1 MDSDQGWRNSN
12 CEDQLQTC
20 YIKLND
26 CNNDYDAMIERNLDA
41 PMPWIGMYI
50 AAASAICSL
59 AMAAD
64 VIRGFRS
71 QKLWLPCNYFSLNAT
86 SLTLLTV
93 TMKLTVDLTSS
104 MMGTNDKIASVGSLV
119 LMSTAVGNFMTSVA
133 SMESKEI
140 LLNLTALAILVITI
154 SVNVCIHNVQT
165 FDVLD
170 GNVVLAEEVAAI
182 GFMLVLVMLLCFSSM
197 VVPTTKGYVESKYRE
212 MHREIAS
219 NGRRDVGGFS
229 VEELR
234 VALRRY
240 WVMAETGSP
249 QFVMARSVISGASGL
264 MCLLMAL
271 TLVES
276 YVRVRLLYGEYTE
289 SNYKWSINWILH
301 IQSVG
306 VALGTIAP
314 LMRWYVAA
322 WFKIS
327 EIGQRS
333 LVEEFKIEKYWTS
346 RVVEWRERP
355 LPLQIRSHK
364 FRKLLHEAKRFL
376 LSISSGVLVFF
387 VLTSKMVIFI
397 SALFGKAIFMCF
409 HRNDDESR
417 DGIELD
423 LRLYVLLLEGEAKLP
438 KRIMRNICNEL
449 DKLIERSEMKQCKN
463 LMWLL
468 SKSVSFN
475 GVKEFDRNEV
485 PSLYSQEPANS
496 WSLPL
501 VTLTSIAVALPNI
514 TAREANQLV
523 SGVGEGLSLVKL
535 VDGTL
540 DRAGEMERVKNAA
553 DAVWVGV
560 ELYRKWQ
567 DKDLLGD
574 ATYEETLQ
582 KLSDLGEKT
591 VKDFTTRIEDI
602 LMQNPLNWPSKVI
615 AANSMYRITQT
626 ILLANKDSIHRTDN
640 DLFEK
645 LCDDLGHTGS
655 LSYQLSSCHN
665 LQVSQQCNQR
675 QARECEKSRCSSRR
689 ESRDS

>member
-12 CEDQLQTC
+12 CHDQLQTC
-20 YIKLND
+20 YGELYD
-26 CNNDYDAMIERNLDA
+26 CSNDYDAMIQRNLDA

-50 AAASAICSL
+50 AAASAICAL

-71 QKLWLPCNYFSLNAT
+71 RKLWLPCKYFSLNAT

-133 SMESKEI
+133 SMEKKEI

-154 SVNVCIHNVQT
+154 AVNVCIHNVQT

-212 MHREIAS
+212 MHRVAS
-219 NGRRDVGGFS
+219 NERRDVGRFT

-276 YVRVRLLYGEYTE
+276 YVRVRLLYSYFGRTR
-289 SNYKWSINWILH
+289 SNYKWSMNWIMY

-327 EIGQRS
+327 EIGQRNF
-333 LVEEFKIEKYWTS
+333 VEEFRIEKYWTS

-355 LPLQIRSHK
+355 LPLQIRSQK

-376 LSISSGVLVFF
+376 LSICSGVLVFF

-397 SALFGKAIFMCF
+397 SAIFGKPMLLCF
-409 HRNDDESR
+409 HRDESR
-417 DGIELD
+417 DGIE
-423 LRLYVLLLEGEAKLP
+423 
-438 KRIMRNICNEL
+438 
-449 DKLIERSEMKQCKN
+449 S
-463 LMWLL
+463 
-468 SKSVSFN
+468 
-475 GVKEFDRNEV
+475 
-485 PSLYSQEPANS
+485 
-496 WSLPL
+496 
-501 VTLTSIAVALPNI
+501 
-514 TAREANQLV
+514 
-523 SGVGEGLSLVKL
+523 
-535 VDGTL
+535 
-540 DRAGEMERVKNAA
+540 
-553 DAVWVGV
+553 
-560 ELYRKWQ
+560 
-567 DKDLLGD
+567 
-574 ATYEETLQ
+574 
-582 KLSDLGEKT
+582 
-591 VKDFTTRIEDI
+591 
-602 LMQNPLNWPSKVI
+602 
-615 AANSMYRITQT
+615 
-626 ILLANKDSIHRTDN
+626 
-640 DLFEK
+640 
-645 LCDDLGHTGS
+645 
-655 LSYQLSSCHN
+655 
-665 LQVSQQCNQR
+665 
-675 QARECEKSRCSSRR
+675 
-689 ESRDS
+689 